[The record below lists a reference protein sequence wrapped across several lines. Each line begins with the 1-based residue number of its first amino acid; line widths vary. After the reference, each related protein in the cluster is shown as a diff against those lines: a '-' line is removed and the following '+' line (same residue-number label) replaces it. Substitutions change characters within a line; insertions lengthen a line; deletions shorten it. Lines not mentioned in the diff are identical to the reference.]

1 VELLESLEIPEL
13 TSEQVEELCAI
24 AEKAAREYVT
34 SKVPSKRIETLNISV
49 EAEGTKP
56 VTVTI
61 DVDVVLSPL
70 MKDFDV
76 ENLVEEAVKEAFA
89 SVDKYLRALKCHSQ
103 K

>member
-1 VELLESLEIPEL
+1 LENLGIPEL

-34 SKVPSKRIETLNISV
+34 ARVPPKRIETLNISV
-49 EAEGTKP
+49 ETEGTKP
-56 VTVTI
+56 VTVTV

-70 MKDFDV
+70 VKDFDV
-76 ENLVEEAVKEAFA
+76 EDLVEGAVKEAFD

-103 K
+103 E

>member
-1 VELLESLEIPEL
+1 LEELGIPEL
-13 TSEQVEELCAI
+13 TSEQVEELCAV
-24 AEKAAREYVT
+24 AEKAAREYVI

-56 VTVTI
+56 LTVTI
-61 DVDVVLSPL
+61 NMDVVLSPL
-70 MKDFDV
+70 MKNFNV
-76 ENLVEEAVKEAFA
+76 KGLVEEAVKEAFT

>member
-1 VELLESLEIPEL
+1 VELLEDLGIPEL
-13 TSEQVEELCAI
+13 TSEQIEELCTV
-24 AEKAAREYVT
+24 AENAARKHVT

-49 EAEGTKP
+49 EVEGTKP
-56 VTVTI
+56 ITVTI

-76 ENLVEEAVKEAFA
+76 KKLAEEAVKEAFA
-89 SVDKYLRALKCHSQ
+89 SVDKYLRALKCRSQ

>member
-1 VELLESLEIPEL
+1 MESLEIPEL

-76 ENLVEEAVKEAFA
+76 ESLVEEAVKEAFA